1 MTEFVVDVLGA
12 VGFAF
17 GFVVV
22 HEYGHLLAG
31 RVLGVPAPAI
41 RVELAGRPPH
51 TALRRGDRWL
61 RPEDS
66 DYADAFRE
74 HRPERWAA
82 WTYVAGGLV
91 VETAATT
98 ASVLVLVAAGAEEVG
113 IVLAWVALLLAV
125 TYLIVD
131 VALTTRSR
139 RPYGDH
145 ALLWQLH
152 RGATCLL
159 VAVAL
164 GTKVGAVIVGSR

>member
-1 MTEFVVDVLGA
+1 MTELVVDVVGA
-12 VGFAF
+12 IGFAF
-17 GFVVV
+17 GLVVI

-31 RVLGVPAPAI
+31 RVLGVPAAAI

-66 DYADAFRE
+66 DYADAFQE

-82 WTYVAGGLV
+82 WIFVAGGVV
-91 VETAATT
+91 VETAVTT
-98 ASVLVLVAAGAEEVG
+98 ASVLVLVAVGAEEVG

-125 TYLIVD
+125 TYLIAD
-131 VALTTRSR
+131 VALTARSR
-139 RPYGDH
+139 LPYGDH
-145 ALLWQLH
+145 AVLWQLH